1 MIADLDELFAKLFG
15 GERAEEHLPIP
26 VRVDDDESARDKQLK
41 GRR

>member
-1 MIADLDELFAKLFG
+1 MIAYLDELFAKLF